1 MPGPQLFSPIQSQN
15 DLSQSTYFE
24 PRWYAAYT
32 YARHEKRVAEHLQR
46 IGVESYLALYTATR
60 QWNQRRAQV
69 ELPLFPGYVFVRI
82 PLAERM
88 RVLSAPGVAYLVGTR
103 GEPAPLADD
112 EVEPLRDC
120 LSQKLRAE
128 PVAYLSAGSRVRVVA
143 GPLSGL
149 EGVIVRRDGETR
161 FVVSIELIMRAIAIN
176 VEGLDLELV
185 ESSVTSA
192 LRTVCVGETGA
203 GNSSRHFEGY

>member
-1 MPGPQLFSPIQSQN
+1 
-15 DLSQSTYFE
+15 LSQAIYFE

-32 YARHEKRVAEHLQR
+32 YSRHEKRVAEHLQR

-82 PLAERM
+82 PLAERV

-120 LSQKLRAE
+120 LSQKLPAE
-128 PVAYLSAGSRVRVVA
+128 PIAYLSAGSRVRVVA

-149 EGVIVRRDGETR
+149 EGVIVRRDGGTR
-161 FVVSIELIMRAIAIN
+161 FVVSIDLIMRAIAIN
-176 VEGLDLELV
+176 IEGLDLELI
-185 ESSVTSA
+185 ESSVTPA
-192 LRTVCVGETGA
+192 LATVGV
-203 GNSSRHFEGY
+203 

>member
-1 MPGPQLFSPIQSQN
+1 MPRPQLFRPTYSRSP
-15 DLSQSTYFE
+15 LSQANYFE

-32 YARHEKRVAEHLQR
+32 HSRHEKRVAEHLQQ

-82 PLAERM
+82 PLAERV

-103 GEPAPLADD
+103 GEPMPLADD

-120 LSQKLRAE
+120 LSHNLPAE
-128 PVAYLSAGSRVRVVA
+128 PIAYLSAGSRVRVVA
-143 GPLSGL
+143 GPLRGL
-149 EGVIVRRDGETR
+149 EGVIVRRDGGTR
-161 FVVSIELIMRAIAIN
+161 FVVSIDLIMRAIAIKI
-176 VEGLDLELV
+176 EGFDLELV
-185 ESSVTSA
+185 GSSVTPA
-192 LRTVCVGETGA
+192 LATVGV
-203 GNSSRHFEGY
+203 

>member
-1 MPGPQLFSPIQSQN
+1 MPRPQLFSSTHSRS
-15 DLSQSTYFE
+15 DLPQAIHFE

-32 YARHEKRVAEHLQR
+32 YSRHEKRVAEHLQR

-82 PLAERM
+82 PLAERV
-88 RVLSAPGVAYLVGTR
+88 RVLSAPGVAYLVGT
-103 GEPAPLADD
+103 GGQPVPLADD
-112 EVEPLRDC
+112 EIEPLRSC

-149 EGVIVRRDGETR
+149 EGVIVRRDGGTR
-161 FVVSIELIMRAIAIN
+161 FVVSIDLIMRAIAIN
-176 VEGLDLELV
+176 IEGFDLELV
-185 ESSVTSA
+185 ESNVAPA
-192 LRTVCVGETGA
+192 LATVDL
-203 GNSSRHFEGY
+203 

>member
-1 MPGPQLFSPIQSQN
+1 MPRPQLFRPTHSRS
-15 DLSQSTYFE
+15 DLSQAIHFE

-32 YARHEKRVAEHLQR
+32 YSRHEKRVAEHLQR

-82 PLAERM
+82 PLAERV

-120 LSQKLRAE
+120 LSQKLPAE
-128 PVAYLSAGSRVRVVA
+128 PIAYLSAGSRVRVVA

-149 EGVIVRRDGETR
+149 EGVIVRREGGTR
-161 FVVSIELIMRAIAIN
+161 FVVSIDLIMRAIAIKI
-176 VEGLDLELV
+176 EGFDLELV
-185 ESSVTSA
+185 GSSVTPA
-192 LRTVCVGETGA
+192 LATVGV
-203 GNSSRHFEGY
+203 

>member
-1 MPGPQLFSPIQSQN
+1 MPGPQLFSPIQSQS

-82 PLAERM
+82 PLAERL

-128 PVAYLSAGSRVRVVA
+128 PVAYLSEGSRVRVVA

-161 FVVSIELIMRAIAIN
+161 FVVSIDLIMRAIAIN
-176 VEGLDLELV
+176 VEGLDLELI
-185 ESSVTSA
+185 ELSVTSA
-192 LRTVCVGETGA
+192 LRTVCV
-203 GNSSRHFEGY
+203 

>member
-1 MPGPQLFSPIQSQN
+1 LPQAIH
-15 DLSQSTYFE
+15 FE

-32 YARHEKRVAEHLQR
+32 YSRHEKRVAEHLQR

-82 PLAERM
+82 PLAERV
-88 RVLSAPGVAYLVGTR
+88 RVLSAPGVAYLVGAR
-103 GEPAPLADD
+103 GEPIPLADD

-120 LSQKLRAE
+120 LSQKLPAE
-128 PVAYLSAGSRVRVVA
+128 PIAYLSAGSRVRVVA

-149 EGVIVRRDGETR
+149 EGVIVRRDGGAR
-161 FVVSIELIMRAIAIN
+161 FVVSIDLIMRAIAIN
-176 VEGLDLELV
+176 IEGFDLELV
-185 ESSVTSA
+185 ESNVAPA
-192 LRTVCVGETGA
+192 LATVDL
-203 GNSSRHFEGY
+203 